1 MKTIGLL
8 GGTGWESTVDYYK
21 TINTEVSKILGKEHS
36 AKIILFSIDFF
47 EIGSKIVKNDFE
59 SLGKYIA
66 GVSKNIEDA
75 GADCLVICANTLHM
89 FEGQILEQISIPF
102 IHIADATALKIKEKG
117 MKKVALLGTQPT
129 MEMPFYKNR
138 LKEKHG
144 IEVIIPSGEEITEIH
159 KIITTELLHSIFKP
173 ESKTFLLSI
182 IDKMAKLGAE
192 AVILGCTDFP
202 LLISQ
207 SDTKTIL
214 LDTAEIHAKAAVEF
228 AIRKNE

>member
-47 EIGSKIVKNDFE
+47 EISSRIVKNDFE
-59 SLGKYIA
+59 GLGKYIA
-66 GVSKNIEDA
+66 GISKNIEDA
-75 GADCLVICANTLHM
+75 GADCLLICANTLHM
-89 FEGQILEQISIPF
+89 FADQILEKISIPM

-117 MKKVALLGTQPT
+117 MRKVALLGTQPT
-129 MEMPFYKNR
+129 MEMPFYKDR
-138 LKEKHG
+138 LKEKFG
-144 IEVIIPSGEEITEIH
+144 IEVIIPNDEEIAEIH
-159 KIITTELLHSIFKP
+159 KIITAELLHSIFKP
-173 ESKTFLLSI
+173 ESKTYLLSVI
-182 IDKMAKLGAE
+182 EKMVKLGAE

-202 LLISQ
+202 LLINQ

>member
-1 MKTIGLL
+1 M
-8 GGTGWESTVDYYK
+8 
-21 TINTEVSKILGKEHS
+21 
-36 AKIILFSIDFF
+36 FSIDFF
-47 EIGSKIVKNDFE
+47 EISSRIVKNDFE
-59 SLGKYIA
+59 SLGIYIA
-66 GVSKNIEDA
+66 GVAKNIEDA
-75 GADCLVICANTLHM
+75 GADCIVICANTLHM
-89 FEGQILEQISIPF
+89 FEGQILEKISIPF
-102 IHIADATALKIKEKG
+102 IHIADATALKIKERG

-138 LKEKHG
+138 LKEKHE
-144 IEVIIPSGEEITEIH
+144 IEVIIPNGEEVAEIH
-159 KIITTELLHSIFKP
+159 KIITAELLHSIFKP
-173 ESKTFLLSI
+173 ESKAFLLSV

-207 SDTKTIL
+207 NDTKTIL